1 MIETFIVVMM
11 AFCLLALF
19 AWSFHHLPAEKWQIL
34 ATFPT
39 HRDEKGTWRG
49 VNLTYYG
56 FFNALGVAAA
66 VAVTIFLAGTAGLPL
81 THLIAVIVAIL
92 TVCIPASKIINRMVE
107 GHWHGFTIGGASF
120 AGMVVGP
127 WLAWGIAHLGQ
138 NAGGGSQATLFVLA
152 AIATAYALGEG
163 IGRLAC
169 ISFGC
174 CYGRPLAKAPAW
186 LQTLFSHWAFVFEGP
201 LKKSSYAH
209 GFDGQRLIPVQAL
222 TAIISS
228 AAGLMGVALF
238 LAGRPM
244 LAYVLPILI
253 TQLWRFV
260 SEFLRA
266 DYRGAGRISAYQ
278 WMALGGVVYTATFSL
293 LWPHTPRPVLDVT
306 HGLALLWTPG
316 AILLIEALAVIVFV
330 RMGISTVTSAR
341 ITFDLRRQK
350 P

>member
-1 MIETFIVVMM
+1 MIESCIVLFMALCLMTLFI
-11 AFCLLALF
+11 
-19 AWSFHHLPAEKWQIL
+19 WSFRHLPREKWQIL

-39 HRDEKGTWRG
+39 QRDEKGVWHG

-66 VAVTIFLAGTAGLPL
+66 VAVTIFLSGAAGLPL
-81 THLIAVIVAIL
+81 TQLMGVIIAIL
-92 TVCIPASKIINRMVE
+92 AVCIPASKIINRMVE

-120 AGMVVGP
+120 AGMVLGP
-127 WLAWGIAHLGQ
+127 WLAWGIALLEQ
-138 NAGGGSQATLFVLA
+138 PESGGSQTTLLVLA

-174 CYGRPLAKAPAW
+174 CYGRPLVNCPPW
-186 LQTLFSHWAFVFEGP
+186 IQILFRHGSFVFEGP

-209 GFDGQRLIPVQAL
+209 GFEGQRLVPVQAL

-228 AAGLMGVALF
+228 AAGLAGVALF
-238 LAGRPM
+238 LAGSPM
-244 LAYVLPILI
+244 LAYVLPIMI
-253 TQLWRFV
+253 TQFWRFA

-266 DYRGAGRISAYQ
+266 DYRGTGRISAYQ
-278 WMALGGVVYTATFSL
+278 WMALVGVVYTTSFSL
-293 LWPHTPRPVLDVT
+293 LWPHTPPPVLEVT
-306 HGLALLWTPG
+306 RGLALLWSPG
-316 AILLIEALAVIVFV
+316 AILLIESLAIIIFV

-341 ITFDLRRQK
+341 ITFDLTRPK